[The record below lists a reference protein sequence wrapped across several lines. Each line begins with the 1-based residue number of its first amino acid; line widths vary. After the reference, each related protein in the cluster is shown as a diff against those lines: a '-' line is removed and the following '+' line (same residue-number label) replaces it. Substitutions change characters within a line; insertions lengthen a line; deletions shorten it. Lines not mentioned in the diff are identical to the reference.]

1 MPNHNKAEKQAD
13 HKKQL
18 KYGTAFIDFSIREKS
33 SPNLFSAYSKFFRG
47 TKWELMAIP
56 PGYNGAYLNKFEID
70 IKRNHERLLEIPAV
84 YELAVCTFP
93 GKKRYKV
100 YMGKA
105 TDMKNRDATYNT
117 SINKLKNHQP
127 LTETEQKDYKES
139 LEVHGSI
146 NTSLNSGLFV
156 LRRIRYIAPKVKINE
171 DVLNKS
177 NLFCTLWESR
187 LLSFIN
193 YAWNYKDNG
202 QVVGAGKN
210 IDHRRDA
217 LLGYRVSCGGCCSF
231 FPYVKFEYK
240 DLKAKKLYK
249 F

>member
-18 KYGTAFIDFSIREKS
+18 KYGTAFIDFSIREKT
-33 SPNLFSAYSKFFRG
+33 SPKLFSAYSKFFRG

-56 PGYNGAYLNKFEID
+56 PGYNKPDKNILLEK
-70 IKRNHERLLEIPAV
+70 IKKNHERLLEIPAV
-84 YELAVCTFP
+84 YELAVCTSSR
-93 GKKRYKV
+93 GKRYKV
-100 YMGKA
+100 YIGKA
-105 TDMKNRDATYNT
+105 TNMKNRDAKYNT
-117 SINKLKNHQP
+117 LINKLKNHLP
-127 LTETEQKDYKES
+127 LTETEQKDYKE
-139 LEVHGSI
+139 VHGSI
-146 NTSLNSGLFV
+146 NTSLTSGLFV

-202 QVVGAGKN
+202 QAVGAGKN

-217 LLGYRVSCGGCCSF
+217 TLGHRVSCGGCCSF

-240 DLKAKKLYK
+240 DKEAKKLYK